1 MMRKMAWVESA
12 KKLVLKESEIPA
24 LKANDIL
31 LKTQYSAVCGSDL
44 HLYYDVHP
52 FIKAPSTIGHELSG
66 VVVAMGSDVK
76 GFKEGDLI
84 APEPILVCGE
94 CEYCLR
100 GDYHMC
106 NSVSYQYR
114 KGQAGFADYFIVDA
128 RWAHKVPSSVDAKAA
143 ALIEPLSV
151 AIHGVEK
158 AGDMLS
164 KTVTV
169 IGSGTIGA
177 LVATLC
183 REKGAVK
190 VWIIDINDYRLSKAS
205 ELSGATGLN
214 SKDIDFVQ
222 IVREETNGIGCDI
235 VIECTGVEACAISA
249 LEVVRKLGI
258 IVQLGISSKPF
269 ANYPYAKILSKEITI
284 KGSQGY
290 CFDFEKAISLIA
302 ASRIDLMKYITDI
315 FSYTQI
321 NEAFETVTA
330 PDTKSMKVL
339 ISY

>member
-12 KKLVLKESEIPA
+12 KKLIFKESEIPA
-24 LKANDIL
+24 LNANDIL

-44 HLYYDVHP
+44 HLYHDVHP
-52 FIKAPSTIGHELSG
+52 FIKAPSTIGHVLSG
-66 VVVAMGSDVK
+66 VVAAMGSNVK
-76 GFKEGDLI
+76 GFSVGDLI

-100 GDYHMC
+100 GEYHMC

-114 KGQAGFADYFIVDA
+114 KGQAGYTDYFIVDA
-128 RWAHKVPSSVDAKAA
+128 RWAHKVPSGVDSKSA

-151 AIHGVEK
+151 AVHGVEK
-158 AGDMLS
+158 AGEMLG

-169 IGSGTIGA
+169 IGSGAIGT
-177 LVATLC
+177 LVAALC
-183 REKGAVK
+183 KEKGAAK
-190 VWIIDINDYRLSKAS
+190 VWIIDLNDYRLRKAE

-214 SKDIDFVQ
+214 SKTTDVVQ
-222 IVREETNGIGCDI
+222 AVIEATDDIGCDI

-249 LEVVRKLGI
+249 LEMVRKLGI
-258 IVQLGISSKPF
+258 IVQMGISSRPF
-269 ANYPYAKILSKEITI
+269 TNYPYAKILSKEITL

-290 CFDFEKAISLIA
+290 CFDFEKAISLISA
-302 ASRIDLMKYITDI
+302 GRIDLTKYITDI
-315 FSYTQI
+315 FPYTQI
-321 NEAFETVTA
+321 NEAFETVIA
-330 PDTKSMKVL
+330 PDTKCMKAL